1 MVELNLYELL
11 GVNRSATFDEIK
23 RAYRSLVQKCHPDKN
38 LSEREWATGMM
49 KKLNK
54 ALHTLSDPVLRNE
67 YDDNLYSIEKMHQ
80 SQRDNAQR
88 EADEMR
94 QPQEAEDIAMR
105 AHARAR
111 EGRAKQEEA
120 ESEERR
126 RQQNA
131 ETVSSSRR
139 QEAKRK
145 TENEE
150 VLRRQNIDEERKK
163 RFHDQRSAASITQ
176 PSVAARP
183 KRSINQ
189 WNWIICILMAVGLVA
204 KCSEQAKQ
212 PQIAE
217 VYAPAQVPASAQE
230 LRTPTKTIR
239 QVTSP
244 ELQQR
249 QQIERQQLAQ
259 QVLPKAM
266 PTLPNY
272 PSAMTPPNL
281 EDMSQYRIDPIETPK
296 MREEA
301 RQVGQK
307 FDYAIRQCGHPNPI
321 DESSYDRWSS
331 CMAKYD
337 Q

>member
-1 MVELNLYELL
+1 MVERNFYEIL

-49 KKLNK
+49 KKLNR
-54 ALHTLSDPVLRNE
+54 ALHTLSDPTLRNE
-67 YDDNLYSIEKMHQ
+67 YDGNLDSIEKMHQ
-80 SQRDNAQR
+80 SQRDSAQR
-88 EADEMR
+88 EADQMR
-94 QPQEAEDIAMR
+94 QRKEAEDIAMR

-111 EGRAKQEEA
+111 EARARQEEA
-120 ESEERR
+120 EREERR
-126 RQQNA
+126 RQQSA
-131 ETVSSSRR
+131 ETVSSSQR
-139 QEAKRK
+139 QEARRK
-145 TENEE
+145 AENEE
-150 VLRRQNIDEERKK
+150 ELRRQNIDEEWKK
-163 RFHDQRSAASITQ
+163 RFQDQSSAASITP
-176 PSVAARP
+176 PSVSERP
-183 KRSINQ
+183 KRSTNQ

-217 VYAPAQVPASAQE
+217 VHAPAQVPASSQE
-230 LRTPTKTIR
+230 LRTPNETLR

-249 QQIERQQLAQ
+249 QKIEQQELAQ
-259 QVLPKAM
+259 QALPMAI
-266 PTLPNY
+266 PTFPNY
-272 PSAMTPPNL
+272 PSAKTSSNL
-281 EDMSQYRIDPIETPK
+281 EDMSQYRIDPIEMQK
-296 MREEA
+296 MQEEA